1 MDRAT
6 ERIERQIDR
15 EREML
20 RANLEELEDRVRA
33 VVDWRRHFRT
43 RPALWMGCALGGGLL
58 IALATAPRTG
68 GSRPR
73 ALHGVGEPP
82 GIGEAPRTTSEHRRR
97 EISRAWRA
105 IETALIGV
113 AAAKLK
119 DTLAQVLPGFREQ
132 LARREGSYVHDSM
145 ADPTQH

>member
-6 ERIERQIDR
+6 DRLEQQIDR
-15 EREML
+15 EREVL
-20 RANLEELEDRVRA
+20 RSNLEELEDRVRA
-33 VVDWRRHFRT
+33 VVDWRRHFRSN
-43 RPALWMGCALGGGLL
+43 PALWLGCALGGGLL
-58 IALATAPRTG
+58 IALARAPR
-68 GSRPR
+68 SEDARPR
-73 ALHGVGEPP
+73 AMARLRDVDVPSGY
-82 GIGEAPRTTSEHRRR
+82 SSHRRR

-119 DTLAQVLPGFREQ
+119 ESLAQVLPGFREQ
-132 LARREGSYVHDSM
+132 LARREGAYVNDSM

>member
-6 ERIERQIDR
+6 ERIEQQIDR
-15 EREML
+15 EREVL
-20 RANLEELEDRVRA
+20 RANLDELEDRVRA
-33 VVDWRRHFRT
+33 IVDWRRHFRG
-43 RPALWMGCALGGGLL
+43 RPGLWMGCALGGGLL
-58 IALATAPRTG
+58 IALATAPRG
-68 GSRPR
+68 QGSRPR
-73 ALHGVGEPP
+73 PLLRRDMEEP
-82 GIGEAPRTTSEHRRR
+82 TTSSDHRRR

-113 AAAKLK
+113 AASKLK